1 MNEKETLAA
10 LERRWESTCKLAF
23 GAPIGPLLDFKDYLF
38 ADVVQPSFRK
48 SCMSGEE
55 VTVLPEIAPGAKV
68 AGYDELLKAGTTK
81 VEQVSINDIK
91 DIDSLARAASEIA
104 VFAGNI
110 IQGQCSHV
118 ERSNRVL
125 DSHFIYSCH
134 NVIYSKYAAFSRRV
148 KYSES
153 VFGID
158 STSKIKFALRS
169 YDVYESSVLFEC
181 LRVYTSSN
189 CYYCANMDNAT
200 DCLFSFNQRSARRKI
215 GNLELPLD
223 KFAALKA
230 KLIGEM
236 REPLSSKKKAI
247 SILEIIGGKNE

>member
-1 MNEKETLAA
+1 MSEKETLSV
-10 LERRWESTCKLAF
+10 LERRWEATCKLAF
-23 GAPIGPLLDFKDYLF
+23 GAPVGPMLSFRDYLF
-38 ADVVQPSFRK
+38 AEVVKPSFRN
-48 SCMSGEE
+48 SCMSGGE
-55 VTVLPEIAPGAKV
+55 VAVLPEIGKGAKV
-68 AGYDELLKAGTTK
+68 AGYDELLKAGTAK
-81 VEQVSINDIK
+81 APQASINDIK
-91 DIDSLARAASEIA
+91 DIDSLSRAASEIA

-110 IQGQCSHV
+110 IQGQCGHV
-118 ERSNRVL
+118 EKSNRVL

-148 KYSES
+148 KYSDS

-169 YDVYESSVLFEC
+169 YDIYESSVLFEC

-200 DCLFSFNQRSARRKI
+200 DCLFSFNQRSARRRI

-223 KFAALKA
+223 KFTELKA
-230 KLIGEM
+230 KLVGEM
-236 REPLSSKKKAI
+236 RESLSSKKKAL
-247 SILEIIGGKNE
+247 SVLEIIGGANE